1 MLPAAWCGGRSGR
14 SAARAAVWWPVEKA
28 RGRIAVEEPFTNR
41 GELEPVSA
49 ALGTAIRALR
59 EQRKLTRRQV
69 AARSDLSEETIRRI
83 ELLHSVISN
92 DALPRVGAFWTAAG
106 SASATP
112 LSEGCRRC
120 GAHGAGGAA

>member
-1 MLPAAWCGGRSGR
+1 MIPAAWCGGR

-28 RGRIAVEEPFTNR
+28 RDRIAVEEPFTNR

-83 ELLHSVISN
+83 ELIRCIVGN
-92 DALPRVGAFWTAAG
+92 DALPRVARALRVLPSTIYAEAERLTGYQV
-106 SASATP
+106 
-112 LSEGCRRC
+112 
-120 GAHGAGGAA
+120 